1 MAATVMEL
9 YGSKVFNEHE
19 MRERLPSSTYKSLKA
34 TIEKGQP
41 LDLEVANV
49 VASVMKRWAIE
60 LGATHYTHW
69 FQPLTGITSEKHD
82 GFVSPQPDGTAIME
96 FSGKEL
102 IKGEPDASSFP
113 SGGLRATAEARGYT
127 AWDPTSYAFVKD
139 DVLCIPTAFCSYT
152 GEALDKKTPLLRS
165 MQAIS
170 DQACK
175 VLKLFGK
182 DVDRVATTVGPEQEY
197 FLIRKE
203 DYKKRLD
210 IVLTGRT
217 LFGSAPS
224 KGQEL
229 EEHYFGVI
237 RPVVSEF
244 MKELDEELWKLGI
257 PAKTKHNEVAP
268 AQHELAPIYDTT
280 NVAIDH
286 NLLTMEMMK
295 KIAAK
300 HGLVCLQHEKPFEGV
315 NGSGK
320 HNNWSLSTTEE
331 NLLDP
336 GDTPME
342 NLQFMVFLTAVIKAV
357 DEYADLLR
365 TSVATPGNDHRL
377 GANEAPPAIIS
388 IFVGEELE
396 AVIDAICTDS
406 PYAGPVKMK
415 MDLGVDVLP
424 KFSKDTTDR
433 NRTSPF
439 AFTGNKF
446 EFRMPGSAQNLSD
459 ANTILN
465 TAVAKALKNFTEETS
480 DAADFECAAAAW
492 VKKTLNEHRRVIFN
506 GNGYTDAWEQEAER
520 RGLPN
525 RKCTPDAMIA
535 LKEAKNIDLME
546 EFGVLT
552 KTEMLSR
559 YEVEMEH
566 YSKIINIEARTML
579 KIANKQL
586 IPAATSYMGEV
597 ANTAAAKAAAVEG
610 ISIKAESKVLKALS
624 HYTDEMSDAAD
635 DLKEATDKVCALED
649 ESAKAHAFH
658 DEVLPIMARLRAAA
672 DVAEELVDEEYWPL
686 PCYSRMLFYTE

>member
-1 MAATVMEL
+1 MAANVMEI
-9 YGSKVFNEHE
+9 YGSKVFNEHV
-19 MRERLPSSTYKSLKA
+19 MKERLPSATYKSLKN
-34 TIEKGQP
+34 TLHKGAP
-41 LDLEVANV
+41 LDIEVANV
-49 VASVMKRWAIE
+49 VASVMKRWAME

-82 GFVSPQPDGTAIME
+82 GFVSPVGDGTAIME

-102 IKGEPDASSFP
+102 VRGEPDASSFP
-113 SGGLRATAEARGYT
+113 SGGLRATCEARGYT

-139 DVLCIPTAFCSYT
+139 DVLCIPTAFVSYT

-165 MQAIS
+165 MNALSGQAIRI
-170 DQACK
+170 
-175 VLKLFGK
+175 LKLFGK
-182 DVDRVATTVGPEQEY
+182 DVDYVSTTVGPEQEY
-197 FLIRKE
+197 FLIKKE
-203 DYKKRLD
+203 DYEARQDL
-210 IVLTGRT
+210 ILTGRT
-217 LFGSAPS
+217 LFGAPS
-224 KGQEL
+224 AKGQEL

-237 RPVVSEF
+237 RPEVSAF
-244 MKELDEELWKLGI
+244 MKELDEELWKLGV

-268 AQHELAPIYDTT
+268 CQHELAPIYDTT

-295 KIAAK
+295 KIAPK
-300 HGLVCLQHEKPFEGV
+300 YGLVCLQHEKPFEGV

-342 NLQFMVFLTAVIKAV
+342 NLQFLVFLAAVIKAV

-396 AVIDAICTDS
+396 AVIDAIASDS

-459 ANTILN
+459 CDTILN
-465 TAVAKALKNFTEETS
+465 TAVAKELKGYADELEGAEDFTSAAIAL
-480 DAADFECAAAAW
+480 
-492 VKKTLNEHRRVIFN
+492 VKRTIRDHRRVIFN
-506 GNGYTDAWEQEAER
+506 GNGYTAEWEAEAAK

-525 RKCTPDAMIA
+525 KKNTPAA
-535 LKEAKNIDLME
+535 LPALIDPKNIALME

-552 KTEMLSR
+552 KVEMHSR
-559 YEVEMEH
+559 YEVELEH
-566 YSKIINIEARTML
+566 YAKVINIEALTML
-579 KIANKQL
+579 EMARKQL
-586 IPAATSYMGEV
+586 LPAVNAYMSEV
-597 ANTAAAKAAAVEG
+597 ANTAASKLAVSES
-610 ISIKAESKVLKALS
+610 ISVRSETKTLEKLS
-624 HYTDEMSDAAD
+624 MDADAMSDAIDTLQDAVD
-635 DLKEATDKVCALED
+635 A
-649 ESAKAHAFH
+649 AKALPSESEKAVAFH
-658 DEVLPIMARLRAAA
+658 DNVLPAMDTLRAAA
-672 DVAEELVDEEYWPL
+672 DDAETLCGEDYWPL
-686 PCYSRMLFYTE
+686 PSYSKMLYYV

>member
-1 MAATVMEL
+1 MAANVMEI
-9 YGSKVFNEHE
+9 YGSKVFNEHV
-19 MRERLPSSTYKSLKA
+19 MKERLPSATYKSLER
-34 TIEKGQP
+34 TLHKGAP
-41 LDLEVANV
+41 LDIEVANV
-49 VASVMKRWAIE
+49 VASVMKRWAME

-82 GFVSPQPDGTAIME
+82 GFVSPVGDGTAIME

-102 IKGEPDASSFP
+102 VRGEPDASSFP
-113 SGGLRATAEARGYT
+113 SGGLRATCEARGYT

-139 DVLCIPTAFCSYT
+139 DVLCIPTAFVSYT

-165 MQAIS
+165 MNALSNQAIRI
-170 DQACK
+170 
-175 VLKLFGK
+175 LKLFGK
-182 DVDRVATTVGPEQEY
+182 DVDYVSTTVGPEQEY
-197 FLIRKE
+197 FLVKKE
-203 DYKKRLD
+203 DYEARQDL
-210 IVLTGRT
+210 ILTGRT
-217 LFGSAPS
+217 LFGAPS
-224 KGQEL
+224 AKGQEL

-237 RPVVSEF
+237 RPEVSAF
-244 MKELDEELWKLGI
+244 MKELDEELWKLGV

-268 AQHELAPIYDTT
+268 CQHELAPIYDTT

-295 KIAAK
+295 KIAPK
-300 HGLVCLQHEKPFEGV
+300 YGLVCLQHEKPFEGV

-320 HNNWSLSTTEE
+320 HNNWSMSTTHE

-342 NLQFMVFLTAVIKAV
+342 NLQFLVFLAAVIKAV

-396 AVIDAICTDS
+396 AVIDAIASDS
-406 PYAGPVKMK
+406 PYAGPTKMK

-446 EFRMPGSAQNLSD
+446 EFRMPGSAENLSD
-459 ANTILN
+459 CNTILN
-465 TAVAKALKNFTEETS
+465 TAVAKELKGYADELEGAEDFTSAAIAL
-480 DAADFECAAAAW
+480 
-492 VKKTLNEHRRVIFN
+492 VKRTIRDHRRVIFN
-506 GNGYTDAWEQEAER
+506 GNGYTAEWEEEAAR

-525 RKCTPDAMIA
+525 KKNTPAA
-535 LKEAKNIDLME
+535 LPALVDPKNIQLME
-546 EFGVLT
+546 DFGVLT
-552 KTEMLSR
+552 KVEMESR

-566 YSKIINIEARTML
+566 YAKIINIEALTML
-579 KIANKQL
+579 EMARKQL
-586 IPAATSYMGEV
+586 LPAVNSYMSEV
-597 ANTAAAKAAAVEG
+597 ANTAATKLAVSE
-610 ISIKAESKVLKALS
+610 ALS
-624 HYTDEMSDAAD
+624 VRSETKTLTKLSADADAMSDAIDVLQDVVDAA
-635 DLKEATDKVCALED
+635 EALTS
-649 ESAKAHAFH
+649 ESEKAVAFH
-658 DEVLPIMARLRAAA
+658 DNVIPAMDALRAAA
-672 DVAEELVDEEYWPL
+672 DDAETICGEDYWPL
-686 PCYSRMLFYTE
+686 PSYSKMLYYV

>member
-1 MAATVMEL
+1 MAANVMEI
-9 YGSKVFNEHE
+9 YGSKVFNEHV
-19 MRERLPSSTYKSLKA
+19 MKERLPSATYKSLKN
-34 TIEKGQP
+34 TLHKGAP
-41 LDLEVANV
+41 LDIEVANV
-49 VASVMKRWAIE
+49 VASVMKRWAME

-82 GFVSPQPDGTAIME
+82 GFVSPVGDGTAIME

-102 IKGEPDASSFP
+102 VRGEPDASSFP
-113 SGGLRATAEARGYT
+113 SGGLRATCEARGYT

-139 DVLCIPTAFCSYT
+139 DVLCIPTAFVSYT

-165 MQAIS
+165 MNALSGQAVRI
-170 DQACK
+170 
-175 VLKLFGK
+175 LKLFGK
-182 DVDRVATTVGPEQEY
+182 DVDYVSTTVGPEQEY
-197 FLIRKE
+197 FLIKKE
-203 DYKKRLD
+203 DYEARQDL
-210 IVLTGRT
+210 ILTGRT
-217 LFGSAPS
+217 LFGAPS
-224 KGQEL
+224 AKGQEL

-237 RPVVSEF
+237 RPEVSAF
-244 MKELDEELWKLGI
+244 MKELDEELWKLGV

-268 AQHELAPIYDTT
+268 CQHELAPIYDTT

-295 KIAAK
+295 KIAPK
-300 HGLVCLQHEKPFEGV
+300 YGLVCLQHEKPFEGV

-342 NLQFMVFLTAVIKAV
+342 NLQFLVFLAAVIKAV

-396 AVIDAICTDS
+396 AVIDAIASDS
-406 PYAGPVKMK
+406 PYAVPVKMK

-446 EFRMPGSAQNLSD
+446 EFRMPGSSQNLSD
-459 ANTILN
+459 CDTILN
-465 TAVAKALKNFTEETS
+465 TAVAKELKGYADELEGAEDFTSAAIAL
-480 DAADFECAAAAW
+480 
-492 VKKTLNEHRRVIFN
+492 VKRTIRDHRRVIFN
-506 GNGYTDAWEQEAER
+506 GNGYSAEWEEEAAR

-525 RKCTPDAMIA
+525 KKNAPAA
-535 LKEAKNIDLME
+535 LPALIDPKNIALME

-552 KTEMLSR
+552 KVEMYSR
-559 YEVEMEH
+559 YEVELEH
-566 YSKIINIEARTML
+566 YSKIINIEALTML
-579 KIANKQL
+579 EMARKQL
-586 IPAATSYMGEV
+586 LPAINSYMSEV
-597 ANTAAAKAAAVEG
+597 ANTAASKLAVSESLSVRSETKTLSHLSADADAMSDAIDELQAAVD
-610 ISIKAESKVLKALS
+610 AAKALS
-624 HYTDEMSDAAD
+624 
-635 DLKEATDKVCALED
+635 D
-649 ESAKAHAFH
+649 ESAKAVAFH
-658 DEVLPIMARLRAAA
+658 DDVLLKMDALRAAA
-672 DVAEELVDEEYWPL
+672 DDAETICGEDYWPL
-686 PCYSRMLFYTE
+686 PSYSKMLYYV

>member
-1 MAATVMEL
+1 MAANVMEI
-9 YGSKVFNEHE
+9 YGSKVFNEHV
-19 MRERLPSSTYKSLKA
+19 MKERLPSATYKSL
-34 TIEKGQP
+34 EKTLHKGAP
-41 LDLEVANV
+41 LDIEVANV
-49 VASVMKRWAIE
+49 VASVMKRWAME

-82 GFVSPQPDGTAIME
+82 GFVSPVGDGTAIME

-102 IKGEPDASSFP
+102 VRGEPDASSFP
-113 SGGLRATAEARGYT
+113 SGGLRATCEARGYT

-139 DVLCIPTAFCSYT
+139 DVLCIPTAFVSYT

-165 MQAIS
+165 MNALSNQAVRI
-170 DQACK
+170 
-175 VLKLFGK
+175 LKLFGK
-182 DVDRVATTVGPEQEY
+182 DVDYVSTTVGPEQEY
-197 FLIRKE
+197 FLIKKE
-203 DYKKRLD
+203 DYEARQDL
-210 IVLTGRT
+210 ILTGRT
-217 LFGSAPS
+217 LFGAPS
-224 KGQEL
+224 AKGQEL

-237 RPVVSEF
+237 RPEVSEF

-268 AQHELAPIYDTT
+268 CQHELAPIFDTT

-295 KIAAK
+295 KIAPK
-300 HGLVCLQHEKPFEGV
+300 YGLVCLQHEKPFEGV

-320 HNNWSLSTTEE
+320 HNNWSMSTTHE

-342 NLQFMVFLTAVIKAV
+342 NLQFLVFLAAVIKAV

-396 AVIDAICTDS
+396 AVIDAIASDS

-446 EFRMPGSAQNLSD
+446 EFRMPGSAENLSD

-465 TAVAKALKNFTEETS
+465 TAVAKELKGYADELESAEDFTSAVIAL
-480 DAADFECAAAAW
+480 
-492 VKKTLNEHRRVIFN
+492 VKRTIRDHRRVIFN
-506 GNGYTDAWEQEAER
+506 GNGYTAEWEEEAAK

-525 RKCTPDAMIA
+525 KKNTPAA
-535 LKEAKNIDLME
+535 LPALIEPKNIALME

-552 KTEMLSR
+552 KVEMESR

-566 YSKIINIEARTML
+566 YSKIINIEALTML
-579 KIANKQL
+579 EMARKQL
-586 IPAATSYMGEV
+586 LPAVNSYMSEL
-597 ANTAAAKAAAVEG
+597 ANTAASKLAVSES
-610 ISIKAESKVLKALS
+610 ISVRSETKTLGRLS
-624 HYTDEMSDAAD
+624 ADADAMSDAIDTLQDAVD
-635 DLKEATDKVCALED
+635 A
-649 ESAKAHAFH
+649 AKALPSESEKAVAFH
-658 DEVLPIMARLRAAA
+658 DNVLPAMDALRAAA
-672 DVAEELVDEEYWPL
+672 DDAETICGEDYWPL
-686 PCYSRMLFYTE
+686 PSYSKMLYYV

>member
-1 MAATVMEL
+1 MAANVMEI
-9 YGSKVFNEHE
+9 YGSKVFNEHV
-19 MRERLPSSTYKSLKA
+19 MKERLPSATYKSL
-34 TIEKGQP
+34 EKTLHKGAP
-41 LDLEVANV
+41 LDIEVANV
-49 VASVMKRWAIE
+49 VASVMKRWAME
-60 LGATHYTHW
+60 LGATHDTHW

-82 GFVSPQPDGTAIME
+82 GFVSPVGDGTAIME
-96 FSGKEL
+96 FNGKEL
-102 IKGEPDASSFP
+102 VRGEPDASSFP
-113 SGGLRATAEARGYT
+113 SGGLRATCEARGYT
-127 AWDPTSYAFVKD
+127 AWDPTSFAFVKD
-139 DVLCIPTAFCSYT
+139 DVLCIPTAFVSYT

-165 MQAIS
+165 MNALSNQAIR
-170 DQACK
+170 

-182 DVDRVATTVGPEQEY
+182 DVDYVSTTVGPEQEY
-197 FLIRKE
+197 FLIKKE
-203 DYKKRLD
+203 DYEARQDL
-210 IVLTGRT
+210 ILTGRT
-217 LFGSAPS
+217 LFGAPS
-224 KGQEL
+224 AKGQEL

-237 RPVVSEF
+237 RPEVSAF

-268 AQHELAPIYDTT
+268 CQHELAPIFDTT

-295 KIAAK
+295 KLAPK
-300 HGLVCLQHEKPFEGV
+300 YGLVCLQHEKPFEGV

-320 HNNWSLSTTEE
+320 HNNWSMSTTHE

-342 NLQFMVFLTAVIKAV
+342 NLQFLVFLAAVIKAV

-396 AVIDAICTDS
+396 AVIDAIASDS

-446 EFRMPGSAQNLSD
+446 EFRMPGSAENLSD
-459 ANTILN
+459 CNTILN
-465 TAVAKALKNFTEETS
+465 TAVAKELKGYADELEKADDFTSAAIAL
-480 DAADFECAAAAW
+480 
-492 VKKTLNEHRRVIFN
+492 VKRTIRDHRRVIFN
-506 GNGYTDAWEQEAER
+506 GNGYTAEWEEEAAK

-525 RKCTPDAMIA
+525 KKNTPAALPALIEPKNIA
-535 LKEAKNIDLME
+535 LME
-546 EFGVLT
+546 DFGVLT
-552 KTEMLSR
+552 KVEMESR

-566 YSKIINIEARTML
+566 YSKIINIEALTML
-579 KIANKQL
+579 EMARKQL
-586 IPAATSYMGEV
+586 LPAVNAYMSEV
-597 ANTAAAKAAAVEG
+597 ANTAASKLAVSENLSVRSETKALTRLSADADAMSDAVDELQAAVD
-610 ISIKAESKVLKALS
+610 AAKALS
-624 HYTDEMSDAAD
+624 
-635 DLKEATDKVCALED
+635 D
-649 ESAKAHAFH
+649 ESAKAVAFH
-658 DEVLPIMARLRAAA
+658 DDVLPKMDALRAAA
-672 DVAEELVDEEYWPL
+672 DDAETICGEDYWPL
-686 PCYSRMLFYTE
+686 PSYSKMLYYV